1 MTAMVKSVDG
11 AGLFWDGL
19 AQELAA
25 WQASGRRASFWWRD
39 DDAVSAT
46 PALERLTALS
56 ARAQAPIAIA
66 AIPKL
71 IEPSLAPAV
80 VAHSTVWLLQHGFA
94 HIDHAKGLAD
104 PAKGGKGAWELGLHR
119 PMEIVLEELEAGRAI
134 MQAEFGAQFL
144 PVVAAPWNHIDP
156 ALMPG
161 LRERG
166 YRGDSSY
173 GERPLFPPLP
183 GFVEANI
190 HFDVS
195 NWKHGP
201 RFRGEAAAL
210 EMIVG
215 HLSRRRSGEAERDEP
230 TGIVTH
236 HAALDEASWKFMAEL
251 LDFVARHPAA
261 AWLSPQDIFT
271 SADRP

>member
-1 MTAMVKSVDG
+1 MTATVKSVDG

-19 AQELAA
+19 AQELVA
-25 WQASGRRASFWWRD
+25 WQAAGRCATFWWRD
-39 DDAVSAT
+39 DDAAAAT
-46 PALERLTALS
+46 PALERLVALS
-56 ARAQAPIAIA
+56 ATAGAPIAIA
-66 AIPKL
+66 AIPKR
-71 IEPSLAPAV
+71 IEPSLALAV
-80 VAHSTVWLLQHGFA
+80 AGHSTVWLLQHGFA
-94 HIDHAKGLAD
+94 HIDHAKGLVDKA
-104 PAKGGKGAWELGLHR
+104 GSKGAWELGLHR
-119 PMEIVLEELEAGRAI
+119 PIDVVLGELEAGREI
-134 MQAEFGAQFL
+134 MQAAFGAQFL

-166 YRGDSSY
+166 YRGVSSY

-195 NWKHGP
+195 NWKHGA
-201 RFRGEAAAL
+201 RFRGEGAAL

-215 HLSRRRSGEAERDEP
+215 HLRRRRSGEAERDEP

-236 HAALDEASWKFMAEL
+236 HAALDEASWKFMAAL

-261 AWLSPQDIFT
+261 VWLSPQEIFT
-271 SADRP
+271 AADRP

>member
-1 MTAMVKSVDG
+1 MTAMSENVD
-11 AGLFWDGL
+11 AATSFWHGL
-19 AQELAA
+19 AGELAA
-25 WQASGRRASFWWRD
+25 WEADGTVASFWWRD
-39 DDAVSAT
+39 DDAAAAT
-46 PALERLTALS
+46 PALERLVALS
-56 ARAQAPIAIA
+56 GNSQVPIAVA

-71 IEPSLAPAV
+71 IAPSLASAV
-80 VAHSTVWLLQHGFA
+80 TGRSTVWLLQHGFA
-94 HIDHAKGLAD
+94 HIDHAKGVVG
-104 PAKGGKGAWELGLHR
+104 KVVVKGAWELGLHR
-119 PMEIVLEELEAGRAI
+119 PLDVVLDELVVGQGI
-134 MQAEFGAQFL
+134 MRAEFGAQFL

-166 YRGDSSY
+166 YLGVSSY

-195 NWKHGP
+195 NWKQGA

-215 HLSRRRSGEAERDEP
+215 HLRRRRSGTAERDEP

-251 LDFVARHPAA
+251 LDVVTRHPAA
-261 AWLSPQDIFT
+261 VWLSPQKIF
-271 SADRP
+271 AVDRP

>member
-1 MTAMVKSVDG
+1 MTAMVKSVDD
-11 AGLFWDGL
+11 AALFWDGL

-39 DDAVSAT
+39 DDAVAAS
-46 PALERLTALS
+46 PALERLAALS
-56 ARAQAPIAIA
+56 AAARAPLAIA

-71 IEPSLAPAV
+71 IERSLAPAL
-80 VAHSTVWLLQHGFA
+80 AGQSTVWLLQHGFA
-94 HIDHAKGLAD
+94 HIDHAKGR
-104 PAKGGKGAWELGLHR
+104 GKGAWELGSHR
-119 PMEIVLEELEAGRAI
+119 PMEIVLGELEAGRAI
-134 MQAEFGAQFL
+134 MQAAFATQFL

-156 ALMPG
+156 HLMPG

-166 YRGDSSY
+166 YRGVSSY

-195 NWKHGP
+195 NWKQGA

-210 EMIVG
+210 ETIVG
-215 HLSRRRSGEAERDEP
+215 HLRRRRLGEAEQDEP

-251 LDFVARHPAA
+251 LGFVARHPAA
-261 AWLSPQDIFT
+261 QWLSPGRIF
-271 SADRP
+271 RPAAVA

>member
-1 MTAMVKSVDG
+1 K
-11 AGLFWDGL
+11 
-19 AQELAA
+19 
-25 WQASGRRASFWWRD
+25 R
-39 DDAVSAT
+39 
-46 PALERLTALS
+46 
-56 ARAQAPIAIA
+56 
-66 AIPKL
+66 
-71 IEPSLAPAV
+71 IEPSLAPA
-80 VAHSTVWLLQHGFA
+80 AAGHSTVWLLQHGFA
-94 HIDHAKGLAD
+94 HIDHAKGLVD
-104 PAKGGKGAWELGLHR
+104 KGGSKGAWELGLHR
-119 PMEIVLEELEAGRAI
+119 PIDVVLGELEAGREI
-134 MQAEFGAQFL
+134 MQAAFGAQFL

-166 YRGDSSY
+166 YRGVSSY

-195 NWKHGP
+195 NWKHGA
-201 RFRGEAAAL
+201 RFRGEGAAL

-215 HLSRRRSGEAERDEP
+215 HLRRRRSGEAERDEP

-261 AWLSPQDIFT
+261 VWLSPQEIFT
-271 SADRP
+271 AADRP

>member
-1 MTAMVKSVDG
+1 MTAVAKNVDDG
-11 AGLFWDGL
+11 ASFWDGL
-19 AQELAA
+19 AEELAA
-25 WQASGRRASFWWRD
+25 WQADGAVASFWWRD
-39 DDAVSAT
+39 DDAVAAT
-46 PALERLTALS
+46 GALERLVALS
-56 ARAQAPIAIA
+56 GTSRVPIAVA

-71 IEPSLAPAV
+71 IEPSLPPAV
-80 VAHSTVWLLQHGFA
+80 AGRSTVWLLQHGFA
-94 HIDHAKGLAD
+94 HIDHAKGLVE
-104 PAKGGKGAWELGLHR
+104 KTVVKGAWELGLHR
-119 PMEIVLEELEAGRAI
+119 PMDVVLGELEAGREI
-134 MQAEFGAQFL
+134 MRTAFGAQFL

-166 YRGDSSY
+166 YLGVSSY

-195 NWKHGP
+195 NWKQGA
-201 RFRGEAAAL
+201 RFRGEGAAL

-215 HLSRRRSGEAERDEP
+215 HLRRRRSGAAERAEP

-236 HAALDEASWKFMAEL
+236 HAALDEASWNFMAAFL
-251 LDFVARHPAA
+251 GVVTRHPAA
-261 AWLSPQDIFT
+261 VWLSPRDIF
-271 SADRP
+271 AAGRP

>member
-1 MTAMVKSVDG
+1 MTAMAENVD
-11 AGLFWDGL
+11 AAASFWDGL
-19 AQELAA
+19 AEELAA
-25 WQASGRRASFWWRD
+25 WQADGAVASFWWRD
-39 DDAVSAT
+39 DDAVAGTSAL
-46 PALERLTALS
+46 ARLVALS
-56 ARAQAPIAIA
+56 ATAAVPIGIA

-71 IEPSLAPAV
+71 VETSLAPAV
-80 VAHSTVWLLQHGFA
+80 AGRSTVWLLQHGFA

-104 PAKGGKGAWELGLHR
+104 PAKKGKGAWELGLHR
-119 PMEIVLEELEAGRAI
+119 PFDVVLGELAAGREI
-134 MQAEFGAQFL
+134 MQAAFAAQFL

-166 YRGDSSY
+166 YFGVSAY

-195 NWKHGP
+195 NWKHGA
-201 RFRGEAAAL
+201 RFRGEGAAL

-215 HLSRRRSGEAERDEP
+215 HLRRRRSGEAERGEP

-236 HAALDEASWKFMAEL
+236 HAALDEASWKFMAAL
-251 LDFVARHPAA
+251 LGFVARHPAA
-261 AWLSPQDIFT
+261 VWLSPQEIFA

>member
-11 AGLFWDGL
+11 AGLFWEGL

-39 DDAVSAT
+39 DDTVKAT
-46 PALERLTALS
+46 PALERLAALS
-56 ARAQAPIAIA
+56 AAAQAPIAIA

-71 IEPSLAPAV
+71 IEPGLAPAL
-80 VAHSTVWLLQHGFA
+80 AGHATVWLLQHGFA
-94 HIDHAKGLAD
+94 HIDHAKGRD
-104 PAKGGKGAWELGLHR
+104 KGAWELGLHR
-119 PMEIVLEELEAGRAI
+119 PMDVVLEELEAGRAI
-134 MQAEFGAQFL
+134 MQGAFGAQFL

-156 ALMPG
+156 QLMPG

-166 YRGDSSY
+166 YLGVSAY
-173 GERPLFPPLP
+173 GERSLFPPLP

-190 HFDVS
+190 HFDLS
-195 NWKHGP
+195 NWKHGA

-215 HLSRRRSGEAERDEP
+215 HLRRRRLGEAEMAEP

-251 LDFVARHPAA
+251 LGFVARHPAA
-261 AWLSPQDIFT
+261 QWLSPKEIFGG
-271 SADRP
+271 SGRP

>member
-1 MTAMVKSVDG
+1 MTATVKSVDG

-19 AQELAA
+19 AQELVA
-25 WQASGRRASFWWRD
+25 WQAAGRRATFWWRD
-39 DDAVSAT
+39 DDATAAT
-46 PALERLTALS
+46 SALERLVALS
-56 ARAQAPIAIA
+56 GNSQVPIAVA

-80 VAHSTVWLLQHGFA
+80 AGQSTVWLLQHGFA
-94 HIDHAKGLAD
+94 HIDHAKGLVD
-104 PAKGGKGAWELGLHR
+104 KGGSKGAWELGLHR
-119 PMEIVLEELEAGRAI
+119 PIDVVLGELEAGREI
-134 MQAEFGAQFL
+134 MQGAFGAQFM

-166 YRGDSSY
+166 YRGVSSY

-195 NWKHGP
+195 NWKHGA
-201 RFRGEAAAL
+201 RFRGEGAAL

-215 HLSRRRSGEAERDEP
+215 HLRRRRSGEAERDEP

-236 HAALDEASWKFMAEL
+236 HAALDEASWKFMAAL

-261 AWLSPQDIFT
+261 VWLSPQEIFT
-271 SADRP
+271 AADRP

>member
-1 MTAMVKSVDG
+1 MTAVAKNVDDG
-11 AGLFWDGL
+11 ASFWDGL
-19 AQELAA
+19 AEELAA
-25 WQASGRRASFWWRD
+25 WQADGAVASFWWRD
-39 DDAVSAT
+39 DDAVAAT
-46 PALERLTALS
+46 AALERLVALS
-56 ARAQAPIAIA
+56 GASQVPIAVA

-71 IEPSLAPAV
+71 IEPSLPPAV
-80 VAHSTVWLLQHGFA
+80 ARRSTVWLLQHGFA
-94 HIDHAKGLAD
+94 HIDHAKGLVE
-104 PAKGGKGAWELGLHR
+104 KTVVKGAWELGLHR
-119 PMEIVLEELEAGRAI
+119 PMHVVLGELEAGREI
-134 MQAEFGAQFL
+134 MRAAFGAQFL

-166 YRGDSSY
+166 YLGVSSY

-195 NWKHGP
+195 NWKQGA
-201 RFRGEAAAL
+201 RFRGEGAAL

-215 HLSRRRSGEAERDEP
+215 HLRRRRSGAAERAEP

-236 HAALDEASWKFMAEL
+236 HAALDEASWAFMAEL
-251 LDFVARHPAA
+251 LAFVARHPAA
-261 AWLSPQDIFT
+261 AWLSPQEIFT
-271 SADRP
+271 SGDRL

>member
-19 AQELAA
+19 AEELAA

-39 DDAVSAT
+39 DDAVAAT
-46 PALERLTALS
+46 PALERLVDLS
-56 ARAQAPIAIA
+56 ARAGAPIGVA

-71 IEPSLAPAV
+71 IEPSLARAV
-80 VAHSTVWLLQHGFA
+80 AGHSTVWLLQHGFA
-94 HIDHAKGLAD
+94 HIDHAKGRE
-104 PAKGGKGAWELGLHR
+104 KGAWELGLHR
-119 PMEIVLEELEAGRAI
+119 PMAIVLGELEAGRAI
-134 MQAEFGAQFL
+134 MQPAFGAQFL

-156 ALMPG
+156 QLMPG
-161 LRERG
+161 LRARD
-166 YRGDSSY
+166 YRGVSSY

-195 NWKHGP
+195 NWKHGA

-215 HLSRRRSGEAERDEP
+215 HLRRRRSGEAEWDEP

-236 HAALDEASWKFMAEL
+236 HAALDEASWHFMADL
-251 LDFVARHPAA
+251 LAFVDRHPAA
-261 AWLSPQDIFT
+261 VWLSPKEIFT

>member
-25 WQASGRRASFWWRD
+25 WQAAGARASFWWRD
-39 DDAVSAT
+39 DDAVAAS
-46 PALERLTALS
+46 PALERLTGLS
-56 ARAQAPIAIA
+56 ATSGAPVAIA

-80 VAHSTVWLLQHGFA
+80 ARHSTVRLLQHGFA
-94 HIDHAKGLAD
+94 HIDHAKGLVD
-104 PAKGGKGAWELGLHR
+104 PAKEGKGAWELGLHR
-119 PMEIVLEELEAGRAI
+119 PMDIVLGELEAGRAI
-134 MQAEFGAQFL
+134 MQGAFGAQFL
-144 PVVAAPWNHIDP
+144 PVVAAPWNHVAP
-156 ALMPG
+156 QLMPG

-166 YRGDSSY
+166 FLGVSSY

-195 NWKHGP
+195 NWKHGA

-215 HLSRRRSGEAERDEP
+215 HLRRRRSGEAEQEEP

-236 HAALDEASWKFMAEL
+236 HAALDEASWRFMAEL
-251 LDFVARHPAA
+251 LAFVSRHPAA
-261 AWLSPQDIFT
+261 VWLSPQEIFT

>member
-1 MTAMVKSVDG
+1 MTATVKSVDG

-19 AQELAA
+19 AQELVA
-25 WQASGRRASFWWRD
+25 WQAGGRRATFWWRD
-39 DDAVSAT
+39 DDAVAAT
-46 PALERLTALS
+46 PALERLVALS
-56 ARAQAPIAIA
+56 ATAGAPIGIA

-71 IEPSLAPAV
+71 TEPSLALAV
-80 VAHSTVWLLQHGFA
+80 AGHSTVWLLQHGFA
-94 HIDHAKGLAD
+94 HIDHAKALAD
-104 PAKGGKGAWELGLHR
+104 PVKGAKGAWELGLHR
-119 PMEIVLEELEAGRAI
+119 PIDVVLGELEAGREI
-134 MQAEFGAQFL
+134 MRAAFGAQFL

-166 YRGDSSY
+166 YRGVSSY

-195 NWKHGP
+195 NWKQGA

-215 HLSRRRSGEAERDEP
+215 HLRRRRSGEAERAEP

-251 LDFVARHPAA
+251 LGFVARHPAA
-261 AWLSPQDIFT
+261 VWLSPQEIFAA
-271 SADRP
+271 ADCP